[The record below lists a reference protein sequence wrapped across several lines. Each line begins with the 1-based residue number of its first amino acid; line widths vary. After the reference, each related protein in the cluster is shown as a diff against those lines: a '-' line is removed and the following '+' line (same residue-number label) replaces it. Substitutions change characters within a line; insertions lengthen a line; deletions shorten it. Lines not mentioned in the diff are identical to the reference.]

1 MIAGQ
6 TMDELNE
13 DYIPPSRIW
22 RQLPL
27 ERRMD
32 ASRAFWRSDDEAS
45 ATEQMEAIVA
55 LARHM
60 KFRPQSMQA
69 MALDKRA
76 KYLAQLPGMT
86 DSIAARAL
94 VAYHLAHQRPMM
106 GAFLDALGIAHE
118 EGLITAE
125 NVEPPARAALEKAA
139 AKITGTYPAGDV
151 SLYLSTLRAQDPETW
166 QGLAGLPQLET

>member
-1 MIAGQ
+1 
-6 TMDELNE
+6 MDELNE
-13 DYIPPSRIW
+13 DYVPPSRIW

-27 ERRMD
+27 ERRME
-32 ASRAFWRSDDEAS
+32 AARAFWQSDDEAS
-45 ATEQMEAIVA
+45 AAEQMEAIVA

-76 KYLAQLPGMT
+76 KYLAQLPAMT

-118 EGLITAE
+118 NGLITEE
-125 NVEPPARAALEKAA
+125 NVEPPARAKLAQAA
-139 AKITGTYPAGDV
+139 ADLTRAYPQQDI
-151 SLYLSTLRAQDPETW
+151 SLYLGTLLAQDPHTW
-166 QGLAGLPQLET
+166 EGLGGLPQLEQG

>member
-1 MIAGQ
+1 
-6 TMDELNE
+6 MDELTD

-22 RQLPL
+22 RRLPL

-32 ASRAFWRSDDEAS
+32 AARAFWQSDDEAS

-76 KYLAQLPGMT
+76 KYLAQLPAVT

-125 NVEPPARAALEKAA
+125 NVEPPARTALAKAA
-139 AKITGTYPAGDV
+139 ADLTRAFPAPDV
-151 SLYLSTLRAQDPETW
+151 SLYLSTLHAQDPGTW
-166 QGLAGLPQLET
+166 EGLAGLPQLET

>member
-1 MIAGQ
+1 MEQ
-6 TMDELNE
+6 PNE
-13 DYIPPSRIW
+13 DYVPPSRIW
-22 RQLPL
+22 RRLPL

-32 ASRAFWRSDDEAS
+32 AARAFWQSGDEAS

-69 MALDKRA
+69 MALDRRA
-76 KYLAQLPGMT
+76 KYLAQLPAMT

-125 NVEPPARAALEKAA
+125 NVEPPARTALADAA
-139 AKITGTYPAGDV
+139 AGLTREYPLQDV
-151 SLYLSTLRAQDPETW
+151 SLYLNTLLAQDPHTW
-166 QGLAGLPQLET
+166 EGLAGLPQLERA